1 MKNNNELDQIVESFL
16 SPAPVKESMGLKE
29 LFALFEEMQKINEV
43 TTVGILPTVSASEK
57 QYEQE
62 EQSIT
67 RFYETLQDVLGETLQ
82 SVQGQLSPVKL
93 LQLIKN
99 VDYIKKQQVTSSE
112 LSKSFATILFV
123 TSLHKMIED
132 TVPDLPSVAGFFFE
146 KFISFIFMGK
156 PSTLNKERFPI
167 FDLYI
172 PDTDEYVSLK
182 LKSEFKIDGSIS
194 NMYKFLT
201 NTTEDF
207 VPININNN
215 LDPVDEQGKV
225 INIAR
230 NLTYIIGLKHPHEI
244 EFYSYTFNL
253 KQFLLLM
260 GKQNIEKYN
269 SYVTRTQTL
278 DNLKMR
284 DSQVKAQIDTMLGA
298 PNEDQEELAR
308 LQNQR
313 FDILDSIN
321 QLSNMS
327 AYTKF
332 TFYKKGF
339 EANSIQNTLKGEK
352 LSISAEDKKKI
363 IDNNQNTFNKNI
375 KDIIEQS
382 NLVYYKVNNFLLSNG
397 ENVQEAY
404 DSVKSLETSLKEYLP
419 SKKTNL
425 KK

>member
-1 MKNNNELDQIVESFL
+1 
-16 SPAPVKESMGLKE
+16 
-29 LFALFEEMQKINEV
+29 
-43 TTVGILPTVSASEK
+43 
-57 QYEQE
+57 
-62 EQSIT
+62 
-67 RFYETLQDVLGETLQ
+67 
-82 SVQGQLSPVKL
+82 
-93 LQLIKN
+93 
-99 VDYIKKQQVTSSE
+99 
-112 LSKSFATILFV
+112 
-123 TSLHKMIED
+123 
-132 TVPDLPSVAGFFFE
+132 
-146 KFISFIFMGK
+146 
-156 PSTLNKERFPI
+156 
-167 FDLYI
+167 
-172 PDTDEYVSLK
+172 
-182 LKSEFKIDGSIS
+182 
-194 NMYKFLT
+194 MYKFLT

-225 INIAR
+225 INGAR

-269 SYVTRTQTL
+269 SYVTRTKTL

-284 DSQVKAQIDTMLGA
+284 DSQIKAQIDTMLGA
-298 PNEDQEELAR
+298 PNEDQEELDSLR
-308 LQNQR
+308 NER
-313 FDILDSIN
+313 FDVLDSIT

-332 TFYKKGF
+332 AFYRKGF
-339 EANSIQNTLKGEK
+339 EVNGIQNILKGEK